1 MFTKEKFNY
10 LRTLL
15 KDSALSAIP
24 GLTFSAENYGQ
35 ALEILQ
41 ARYGNDQVLIS
52 AYMQKFVQ
60 ITKLRNSNDIKRL
73 RFLCDS
79 VETTGCNLKSLRVE
93 TSSYG
98 SLLVPLLNEKLSN
111 DLRVVTA
118 RNFENKVWTLDEILK
133 FLKTKIQ
140 AKELSLPVTAANDD
154 K

>member
-52 AYMQKFVQ
+52 V
-60 ITKLRNSNDIKRL
+60 RN
-73 RFLCDS
+73 
-79 VETTGCNLKSLRVE
+79 VKSLRVE
-93 TSSYG
+93 TSSYD
-98 SLLVPLLNEKLSN
+98 SLLVPLLNKKLPN
-111 DLRVVTA
+111 
-118 RNFENKVWTLDEILK
+118 
-133 FLKTKIQ
+133 KTK
-140 AKELSLPVTAANDD
+140 ATEFY
-154 K
+154 

>member
-60 ITKLRNSNDIKRL
+60 IPKFQNSNDIKRL

-140 AKELSLPVTAANDD
+140 AKELSLSVTAANDD

>member
-1 MFTKEKFNY
+1 
-10 LRTLL
+10 
-15 KDSALSAIP
+15 
-24 GLTFSAENYGQ
+24 
-35 ALEILQ
+35 
-41 ARYGNDQVLIS
+41 
-52 AYMQKFVQ
+52 MQKFVQ
-60 ITKLRNSNDIKRL
+60 IPKIQNSKDIKRL

-79 VETTGCNLKSLRVE
+79 VETSGCNLKSLRVE

-133 FLKTKIQ
+133 VLKTKIQ
-140 AKELSLPVTAANDD
+140 AKELSSSVTAANDD